1 MAMLI
6 KPLTALPKSAEF
18 ETIKLRG
25 YYMKPIKISNP
36 PTTIFHKYSV
46 FSLKAGESRLT
57 KEPRYWKAGKEKVKA
72 FLASV
77 SYRKLGMMYYT
88 TELLVF
94 LSIMGNGILMRALRC
109 SKHCWPHFHGWL
121 VILRVG
127 NPVKI

>member
-1 MAMLI
+1 MLI

-88 TELLVF
+88 TAIGLPLH
-94 LSIMGNGILMRALRC
+94 NGQRDFDA
-109 SKHCWPHFHGWL
+109 STQ
-121 VILRVG
+121 V
-127 NPVKI
+127 

>member
-1 MAMLI
+1 MLI

-77 SYRKLGMMYYT
+77 SYRKLGMMYYFGKEFLGFT
-88 TELLVF
+88 S
-94 LSIMGNGILMRALRC
+94 LSITLFLYGDFSLSG
-109 SKHCWPHFHGWL
+109 
-121 VILRVG
+121 
-127 NPVKI
+127 